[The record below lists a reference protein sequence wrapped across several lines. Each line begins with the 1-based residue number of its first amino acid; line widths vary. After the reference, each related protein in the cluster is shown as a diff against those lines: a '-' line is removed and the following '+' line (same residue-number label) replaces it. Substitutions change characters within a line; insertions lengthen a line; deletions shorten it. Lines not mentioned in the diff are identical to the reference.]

1 MCIVYCVK
9 GTLISQ
15 DILTGGGRVEDARAA
30 RHGRDRGLH
39 GGQVARAGHRRG
51 GPRLRVAA
59 RAGALPAA
67 VLLASHALAVTLVTC
82 E

>member
-1 MCIVYCVK
+1 MR
-9 GTLISQ
+9 
-15 DILTGGGRVEDARAA
+15 ILTGGGRVEDAGAA
-30 RHGRDRGLH
+30 WHGRHRWLH

-59 RAGALPAA
+59 RTGALPAA